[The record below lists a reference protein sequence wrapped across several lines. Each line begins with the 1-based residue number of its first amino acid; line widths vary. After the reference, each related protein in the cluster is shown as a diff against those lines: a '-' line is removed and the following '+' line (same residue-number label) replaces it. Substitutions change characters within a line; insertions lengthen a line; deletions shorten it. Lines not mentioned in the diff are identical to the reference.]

1 MGKSA
6 AETVREIEATRE
18 RLDADITELQDR
30 LPAPAVW
37 AKRAVGVAV
46 GGGMAGSMFWFGVKR
61 LRSRRKQEKAKKEA
75 VQAVHAVVRVVP
87 DRWAEAI
94 SDAVEQGTWKGWAAG
109 LTGLWVL
116 LRLAELRQLRR
127 MNRFMVTRA
136 AAL

>member
-30 LPAPAVW
+30 LPAPALW
-37 AKRAVGVAV
+37 GKRLVGVAV
-46 GGGMAGSMFWFGVKR
+46 GGGMAGSMFWFGVKK
-61 LRSRRKQEKAKKEA
+61 LRNRRKQEKARKEAKA
-75 VQAVHAVVRVVP
+75 VQAVVQVVP

-109 LTGLWVL
+109 LAGVWVL

-127 MNRFMVTRA
+127 MNRYMVTRA
-136 AAL
+136 PAL

>member
-30 LPAPAVW
+30 LPAPALW

-46 GGGMAGSMFWFGVKR
+46 GGGMAGSMFWFGVKK
-61 LRSRRKQEKAKKEA
+61 LRKRRKQEKVRNEA
-75 VQAVHAVVRVVP
+75 VQAVVHVVP

-94 SDAVEQGTWKGWAAG
+94 SDAVEQGRWKGWAAG

-127 MNRFMVTRA
+127 MNRLVLTRSSSV
-136 AAL
+136 